1 MIATVRCYYNT
12 GLTPTNC
19 LDSSSLLDSLG
30 FEYKDFPDIAIKQ
43 DRGIINIKI
52 NTNYDDIKNADYC
65 KINNNCYWITN
76 IVMLN
81 DNVAEVKLKQ
91 DCLTT
96 VGIKPLSKIGIISG
110 WCTRRHVLEDNLY
123 ENILDEPFVPT
134 NELEIDKGTYITGSD
149 DEGFYHIA
157 LSSVDLLNITETASK
172 YLDDEGDKVLVPE
185 LPSVIGQNT
194 IYTSH
199 LVTPEKT
206 AYIALSNAY
215 NLENSNVQIGVKN
228 VRQLGVESC
237 IGACYMLP
245 KTWASITENNGLITS
260 ITDKSREETSFL
272 QPTWGTYKNKKVY
285 SGQFQKILVFS
296 LASGDS
302 CENRI
307 EDIIDPDTKEIVWI
321 TYADT
326 RYSGKPGCKPKYF
339 KSDKNTALIQA
350 IHGSNWQQTPFAYN
364 MSSGLIHQTVAADI
378 QKRKNML
385 DLGNSYLNSIL
396 SLATGGVSS
405 GANAMYAMKESP
417 EFGML
422 AGISALGNVAQPI
435 MNMAQATGN
444 FLIREKSLFSDYN
457 SSALSYDL
465 KFPQEPNMA
474 DYVGNGF
481 FDLRYRLSD
490 NDMTRFDNFLTAYG
504 YAVDEPLKA
513 ECFSGRQNFNYV
525 QARDVSMTISDTP
538 QYLISGIVNQIE
550 AGVRIWHT
558 APSSSALIDNPIV
571 GG

>member
-30 FEYKDFPDIAIKQ
+30 FSYKDFPDIAIKQ

-52 NTNYDDIKNADYC
+52 NTNYNDIKNADYC
-65 KINNNCYWITN
+65 KINDNCYWITN

-96 VGIKPLSKIGIISG
+96 VGIYPLFKIGIISG
-110 WCTRRHVLEDNLY
+110 WCTRRHVLNDGLY

-134 NELEIDKGTYITGSD
+134 NELEIDKGTVIIGSD
-149 DEGFYHIA
+149 DTGFYNVA

-194 IYTSH
+194 TYTSN
-199 LVTPEKT
+199 LVSPAKT

-215 NLENSNVQIGVKN
+215 NLENSNVQVGVKN

-245 KTWASITENNGLITS
+245 KAWASITESNGLITS
-260 ITDKSREETSFL
+260 IIDKSRDVTSVL
-272 QPTWGTYKNKKVY
+272 SKTWGTYKNNKVY

-302 CENRI
+302 CETRV
-307 EDIIDPDTKEIVWI
+307 EDIINPDTNQIIWT

-339 KSDKNTALIQA
+339 KGDRNTALIQA

-364 MSSGLIHQTVAADI
+364 MSSGLIHSTVAANTMYT
-378 QKRKNML
+378 KNAM
-385 DLGNSYLNSIL
+385 DLANSYKNALL
-396 SLATGGVSS
+396 SALTEGAGS
-405 GANAMYAMKESP
+405 GINAASAMQEGP
-417 EFGML
+417 EVFGAL
-422 AGISALGNVAQPI
+422 AGISAIGSIAKPA
-435 MNMAQATGN
+435 MNFVQSIGDY
-444 FLIREKSLFSDYN
+444 LIRSKSIFSDYN

-474 DYVGNGF
+474 DYVGNAF
-481 FDLRYRLSD
+481 YDLRYRLSD

-513 ECFSGRQNFNYV
+513 ECFAGRQNFNYV
-525 QARDVSMTISDTP
+525 QARDVSMTISNTP
-538 QYLISGIVNQIE
+538 QYLISGIINQIE

-571 GG
+571 

>member
-30 FEYKDFPDIAIKQ
+30 FSYKDFPDIAIKQ
-43 DRGIINIKI
+43 DRGIIDIKI

-96 VGIKPLSKIGIISG
+96 VGIYPLFKIGIISG

-134 NELEIDKGTYITGSD
+134 NELEIDRGTVIIGSND
-149 DEGFYHIA
+149 TGFYNIA

-194 IYTSH
+194 TYTSH
-199 LVTPEKT
+199 LVSPAKT

-215 NLENSNVQIGVKN
+215 NLENSNVQVGVKN

-245 KTWASITENNGLITS
+245 KAWATITENNGLITA
-260 ITDKSREETSFL
+260 INDKSRDVTSSL
-272 QPTWGTYKNKKVY
+272 QQTWGTYKNKKVY
-285 SGQFQKILVFS
+285 SGQFQKIVVFS
-296 LASGDS
+296 LASGES
-302 CENRI
+302 CESRV
-307 EDIIDPDTKEIVWI
+307 EDIINTKTKQIVWA

-339 KSDKNTALIQA
+339 KGEENTALIQA
-350 IHGSNWQQTPFAYN
+350 IHGANWQQTPFAYN
-364 MSSGLIHQTVAADI
+364 MSSGLIHSTNNFAI
-378 QKRKNML
+378 QRSKAML
-385 DLGNSYLNSIL
+385 DLGNTYLNSML
-396 SLATGGVSS
+396 NLATSGVGSA
-405 GANAMYAMKESP
+405 ANALYASQESP
-417 EFGML
+417 VLGMF

-435 MNMAQATGN
+435 MNSAQATGN
-444 FLIREKSLFSDYN
+444 FLIREKGIFSDYN

-465 KFPQEPNMA
+465 QFPQEPNMA
-474 DYVGNGF
+474 DYVGNAF
-481 FDLRYRLSD
+481 YDLRYRLSN

-504 YAVDEPLKA
+504 YAVDEPLKS
-513 ECFSGRQNFNYV
+513 ECFAGRQNFNYV

-538 QYLISGIVNQIE
+538 QYLISGIINQIE

-558 APSSSALIDNPIV
+558 APSASALIDNPIV
-571 GG
+571 

>member
-30 FEYKDFPDIAIKQ
+30 FSYKDFPDIAIKQ

-96 VGIKPLSKIGIISG
+96 VGIYPLFKIGIISG

-134 NELEIDKGTYITGSD
+134 NELEIDKGTVISGSD
-149 DEGFYHIA
+149 DTGFYHIA

-185 LPSVIGQNT
+185 LPNVIGQNT
-194 IYTSH
+194 TYTSH
-199 LVTPEKT
+199 LVTPQKT

-215 NLENSNVQIGVKN
+215 NLENSNVQLGVKN

-245 KTWASITENNGLITS
+245 KTWASITDNNGLITS
-260 ITDKSREETSFL
+260 ITDKSRNETSVL
-272 QPTWGTYKNKKVY
+272 SQTWGNYKNKKVY

-302 CENRI
+302 CENRV
-307 EDIIDPDTKEIVWI
+307 EDIINPETKQIVWA

-326 RYSGKPGCKPKYF
+326 RYSGKPGCKPAYF
-339 KSDKNTALIQA
+339 KGEANTALIQA

-364 MSSGLIHQTVAADI
+364 MSSGLIHSTVAADI
-378 QKRKNML
+378 QQRKNKLNM
-385 DLGNSYLNSIL
+385 DNAALNSIL
-396 SLATGGVSS
+396 SLATGGFSS
-405 GANAMYAMKESP
+405 ASNALYTMQESP
-417 EFGML
+417 EFGMHY
-422 AGISALGNVAQPI
+422 GISALGNIAQPL
-435 MNMAQATGN
+435 MNFAQASGN
-444 FLIREKSLFSDYN
+444 YLIREKSIFSDYN

-474 DYVGNGF
+474 DYVGNAF
-481 FDLRYRLSD
+481 YDLRYRLSD

-504 YAVDEPLKA
+504 YAVDEPLKS
-513 ECFSGRQNFNYV
+513 ECFTGRQNFNYV

-558 APSSSALIDNPIV
+558 APSASALIDNPIV
-571 GG
+571 